1 MKNANISQC
10 ANPECGR
17 EFKRMGEGKLFV
29 HPAKGNLA
37 STQKALWLCSV
48 CVEQFEL
55 RYDRCQEE
63 FHLVRRKH
71 AA

>member
-1 MKNANISQC
+1 
-10 ANPECGR
+10 
-17 EFKRMGEGKLFV
+17 MGEGKLFV